1 MLMTILMM
9 MMMRMMM
16 MMPLPLPVLPLLC
29 DAGDDVKNKKTEALI
44 TLMV

>member
-1 MLMTILMM
+1 MLMTILM

>member
-9 MMMRMMM
+9 MMMRMM

>member
-1 MLMTILMM
+1 MLMTIL